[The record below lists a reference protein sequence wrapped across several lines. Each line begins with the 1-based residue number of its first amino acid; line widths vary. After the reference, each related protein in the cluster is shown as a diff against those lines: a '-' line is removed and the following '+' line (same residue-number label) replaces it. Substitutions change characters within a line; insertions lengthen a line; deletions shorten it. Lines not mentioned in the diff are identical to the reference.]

1 MFAKTVFQSMHFRR
15 LYGPFREQ
23 AKRRPVRS
31 YGLRPESKADF
42 YITISAERG
51 DDHDQRD
58 CSHSTIPN
66 PAARPLAK
74 QAVSR

>member
-15 LYGPFREQ
+15 SYGLFREQ
-23 AKRRPVRS
+23 TTRRPVRS
-31 YGLRPESKADF
+31 YALRAESKADLC
-42 YITISAERG
+42 ITISAERG